1 VGELKISYQL
11 FHFTVENAIFAIENK
26 NSMHYDEIS
35 TIANRIINGTAA
47 ITRLD
52 PEEERGR
59 IAGGRRNV
67 EATLVLGT
75 AFATDQGKQSGS
87 CSTINELSNL

>member
-1 VGELKISYQL
+1 MDYE
-11 FHFTVENAIFAIENK
+11 
-26 NSMHYDEIS
+26 EIS
-35 TIANRIINGTAA
+35 TIADRIINGTAT

-59 IAGGRRNV
+59 IAGGRKNV

-75 AFATDQGKQSGS
+75 ALATNQGKQDGS
-87 CSTINELSNL
+87 CHTLNELSALQKATLNSILMPMCR